1 MALYKHQQEILDL
14 KGLWQEENF
23 VFTSPEG
30 EDLLTVQ
37 ELEPGSFLVRQGAQV
52 SVVQGLQE
60 RNQLMLSFQG
70 QSFVLERIKKN
81 AGQIHD
87 LNHSNLIEAPL
98 TGKVLQVNVSV
109 GQVLEVGDPVVILE
123 SMKMETALNAPFA
136 AQVQKVHCAA
146 GESVS
151 TGQVLVELE
160 PLKEENL

>member
-1 MALYKHQQEILDL
+1 MALYRHQHEIYDL
-14 KGLWQEENF
+14 TGHWQEENF
-23 VFTSPEG
+23 VFTGPEG

-37 ELEPGSFLVRQGAQV
+37 ELEPGSFLVRRGAQV
-52 SVVQGLQE
+52 SVVHALQE
-60 RNQLMLSFQG
+60 RHQLSLSFQG

-81 AGQIHD
+81 AGQTQA

-98 TGKVLQVNVSV
+98 TGKVLQVNVEV
-109 GQVLEVGDPVVILE
+109 GQTLEAGVPVVILE

-136 AQVQKVHCAA
+136 AQVKHVHCAA

-160 PLKEENL
+160 PLKEDEI